1 MYVKSDRPGVTYGC
15 NNVEGAAEELM
26 KWTKMG
32 PKWRKAVQLC
42 ADAFQDRVTP
52 EEVRQAFE
60 AAAKEEGCS
69 VSSRPVPMAILG
81 RTR

>member
-1 MYVKSDRPGVTYGC
+1 MYVRTDRPGVSYGS

-42 ADAFQDRVTP
+42 ADALQDRVTP

-60 AAAKEEGCS
+60 AAAKEEG
-69 VSSRPVPMAILG
+69 VLRE
-81 RTR
+81 